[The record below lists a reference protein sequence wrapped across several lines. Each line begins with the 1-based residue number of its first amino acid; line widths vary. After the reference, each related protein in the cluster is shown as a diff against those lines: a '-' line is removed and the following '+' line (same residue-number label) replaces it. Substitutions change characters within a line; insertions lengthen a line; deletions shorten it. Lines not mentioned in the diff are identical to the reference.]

1 MNLKTKSILAV
12 NTIIII
18 VCVLMGIIG
27 YFRAGEVF
35 AKALEMKASADV
47 KSIAEILN
55 YRYEGD
61 WHLENG
67 LLFKGEQQMDG
78 ADALV
83 DSLSQVCG
91 GKVTIFN
98 GDTRV
103 ATTVKNAQG
112 ARAVGTKASEAII
125 NNVITQGNF
134 FSGEAM
140 VMGEQHYAAYQPI
153 KDAAG
158 KTIGMLFVGVGVKE
172 MNDMLIGL
180 IFSSTALAIAVIV
193 LICVIASNFFIG
205 KMVGQ
210 LDSVVS
216 AMKKI
221 SGGDLQ
227 IKDLEIKSQ
236 DEIGIL
242 SASVNDM
249 KIKLKNLLKNV
260 AQCSERVAASSEE
273 LTAGTQQTSESI
285 TMVAGSMENLT
296 AGTAE
301 QEQTIGTLENK
312 IKNLCDKMDEL
323 SQTAL
328 EMEQIATDSASN
340 AANGKAKVDAAIAAM
355 KNIAERV
362 SSSAKIIGEL
372 GKRSDEIGQIV
383 ETISGIAGQTNL
395 LALNAAIE
403 AARAGEHGR
412 GFAVVSEEVRKLAEQ
427 SAEAATTIAKLIGTI
442 QTDTNSAVESIE
454 EGNECVKEGTQSV
467 AETGEALQGIEEQS
481 TKLTANVEKSLAG
494 IGEIFMSNEEIFEA
508 IKKVREIAGKS
519 NDTAGSI
526 SAATQ
531 EQTATMQEVANAS
544 KTLAELAGEMHS
556 EVSQFKL

>member
-18 VCVLMGIIG
+18 VCILMGIIG

-35 AKALEMKASADV
+35 AKALQMKASADV
-47 KSIAEILN
+47 NAISEILN
-55 YRYEGD
+55 YRFDGE

-67 LLFKGEQQMDG
+67 ILFKGEEQMDG
-78 ADALV
+78 ADSLV

-91 GKVTIFN
+91 SKVTIFN

-112 ARAVGTKASEAII
+112 ARAVGTKAL
-125 NNVITQGNF
+125 
-134 FSGEAM
+134 GEAM

-153 KDAAG
+153 KDVAG
-158 KTIGMLFVGVGVKE
+158 KTIGMLFVGVSVKE
-172 MNDMLIGL
+172 MNDMLIDL
-180 IFSSTALAIAVIV
+180 ILSSTALAIVVIV
-193 LICVIASNFFIG
+193 LICALVSNFFIG
-205 KMVGQ
+205 KIVGQ
-210 LDSVVS
+210 LNTVVD

-221 SGGDLQ
+221 AGGDLQ

-236 DEIGIL
+236 DEIGVL
-242 SASVNDM
+242 SANVNDM
-249 KIKLKNLLKNV
+249 KNKLKKLLINI

-273 LTAGTQQTSESI
+273 LTAGTLQTTESI
-285 TMVAGSMENLT
+285 NVVAQSMET
-296 AGTAE
+296 MTGGTAE
-301 QEQTIGTLENK
+301 QEEM
-312 IKNLCDKMDEL
+312 IKNLEEKIQNMCDKMDEL

-328 EMEQIATDSASN
+328 QMKQIANDSADN
-340 AANGKAKVDAAIAAM
+340 AANGKAKVETAIEDM
-355 KNIAERV
+355 KYIAEQV
-362 SSSAKIIGEL
+362 SSSAKVIGEL

-383 ETISGIAGQTNL
+383 EAISGIAGQTNL

-427 SAEAATTIAKLIGTI
+427 SAEAATTISERITSI
-442 QTDTNSAVESIE
+442 QQDTNSAVAAIE
-454 EGNECVKEGTQSV
+454 LGNESVKDGTKSV
-467 AETGEALQGIEEQS
+467 AETGDALSGIGEQS
-481 TKLTANVEKSLAG
+481 TKLTANVEKSLAD
-494 IGEIFMSNEEIFEA
+494 IGEVFMSNEEIFTA
-508 IKKVREIAGKS
+508 IKKVREIANRS
-519 NDTAGSI
+519 NDTASSI

-531 EQTATMQEVANAS
+531 EQTATMHEIANAS
-544 KTLAELAGEMHS
+544 RTLAELANDMQS

>member
-1 MNLKTKSILAV
+1 MSLKTKSILAV

-35 AKALEMKASADV
+35 AKALQMKASADV
-47 KSIAEILN
+47 NALSEILN
-55 YRYEGD
+55 YQFVGD
-61 WHLENG
+61 WHLKDG
-67 LLFKGEQQMDG
+67 ILFKGEQQMDG
-78 ADALV
+78 EERLV

-112 ARAVGTKASEAII
+112 ARAVGTKASETVI
-125 NNVITQGNF
+125 NNVITQGKDF
-134 FSGEAM
+134 VGEAM
-140 VMGEQHYAAYQPI
+140 VMGEQHYAAYKPI
-153 KDAAG
+153 KDKTG

-193 LICVIASNFFIG
+193 LICVIVSNFFIG
-205 KMVGQ
+205 KIIGQ
-210 LDSVVS
+210 LESVVT

-221 SGGDLQ
+221 SDGDLQ
-227 IKDLEIKSQ
+227 IKDLAVKSQ

-242 SASVNDM
+242 SSSVNDM
-249 KIKLKNLLKNV
+249 KIKLKKLLTNV
-260 AQCSERVAASSEE
+260 AQCSEHVAASSEE
-273 LTAGTQQTSESI
+273 LTSGTQQTCESI
-285 TMVAGSMENLT
+285 NMVAGSMESMT
-296 AGTAE
+296 ASTAE
-301 QEQTIGTLENK
+301 QEQTIKTLEEK
-312 IKNLCDKMDEL
+312 IQSLCNKMDEL

-328 EMEQIATDSASN
+328 EMEQISQDSASN
-340 AANGKAKVDAAIAAM
+340 AVNGKDKVNTAIEAM

-362 SSSAKIIGEL
+362 SSSAKVIGAL

-427 SAEAATTIAKLIGTI
+427 SGEAATTIAKLIATI
-442 QTDTNSAVESIE
+442 QADTNSAVESIE

-467 AETGEALQGIEEQS
+467 AETGTALQDIEEQS
-481 TKLTANVEKSLAG
+481 KKLAANVKKTLES
-494 IGEIFMSNEEIFEA
+494 IGEIFVSNEEIFSA
-508 IKKVREIAGKS
+508 IKHVRETAGKS
-519 NDTAGSI
+519 NDTATSI

-531 EQTATMQEVANAS
+531 EQTAIMQEVANAS
-544 KTLAELAGEMHS
+544 KTLADLAGEMQS
-556 EVSQFKL
+556 EVEQFKL

>member
-1 MNLKTKSILAV
+1 MGLKTKSILAV

-18 VCVLMGIIG
+18 VCILMGIIG

-47 KSIAEILN
+47 SALSEILN

-61 WHLENG
+61 WHLEKG
-67 LLFKGEQQMDG
+67 ILFKGEQQMDG
-78 ADALV
+78 ADSLV

-112 ARAVGTKASEAII
+112 ARAVGTKASETVID
-125 NNVITQGNF
+125 NVINQGKNF
-134 FSGEAM
+134 VGEAM

-153 KDAAG
+153 KDTTG
-158 KTIGMLFVGVGVKE
+158 KTIGMLFVGVSVHE
-172 MNDMLIGL
+172 MNNMLIDL
-180 IFSSTALAIAVIV
+180 ILSSTALAIVVIV
-193 LICVIASNFFIG
+193 LICIVASNFFIG
-205 KMVGQ
+205 KMIGQ
-210 LDSVVS
+210 LDSVVD
-216 AMKKI
+216 AMKNI
-221 SGGDLQ
+221 SGGNLQ
-227 IKDLEIKSQ
+227 IGDLEIKSR

-249 KIKLKNLLKNV
+249 KIKLKKLLHNI

-273 LTAGTQQTSESI
+273 LTAGTQQTTESI
-285 TMVAGSMENLT
+285 NMVASSMEHMT
-296 AGTAE
+296 SGTAE
-301 QEQTIGTLENK
+301 QEQTIKTLEEK
-312 IKNLCDKMDEL
+312 IQNMCDKMDGI

-328 EMEQIATDSASN
+328 EMEKIAQDSASN
-340 AANGKAKVDAAIAAM
+340 ASNGKAKIDATIAVM

-362 SSSAKIIGEL
+362 SSSAKIIGDL

-412 GFAVVSEEVRKLAEQ
+412 GFAVVSEEVHKLAEQ
-427 SAEAATTIAKLIGTI
+427 SAEAATTIAKLIATI
-442 QTDTNSAVESIE
+442 QADTTSAVESIE

-467 AETGEALQGIEEQS
+467 AETGEALQGIAEQS
-481 TKLTANVEKSLAG
+481 NKLTANVEKSLAE
-494 IGEIFMSNEEIFEA
+494 IGEVFMSNEEIFTA
-508 IKKVREIAGKS
+508 INKVRELSGKS